1 MSLQKE
7 MLTRGM
13 YTRFFAN
20 LYDNI
25 HQIDIFQPKRVTIK
39 FIRLKMKLQ
48 YIFIEADTKRL
59 LTEEVSLIHHRD
71 GVISGPATN
80 LD

>member
-1 MSLQKE
+1 MSLQTE

-13 YTRFFAN
+13 YTWFFAN